1 VLMPKPLPAKL
12 RVGLRGAEDAD
23 TRTVWPSLKIRVELL
38 EEWHAQCVDP
48 MGCRLPVFWIKS
60 GGAWYRLGR
69 PLEEYRSFLLQ
80 ESLWLLATYRCALYL
95 TQCPRATFDDA
106 LAVIGGRNWLRS
118 ATGGPGSYP
127 GAQCRYCV
135 HTCICMCTHT
145 YTHIYLHTS
154 PRSATRHARKG
165 RICCEGAI
173 KCMYAY
179 TQTRTHIPTFTGFS
193 PFRDTPCKKRQNML

>member
-1 VLMPKPLPAKL
+1 M
-12 RVGLRGAEDAD
+12 
-23 TRTVWPSLKIRVELL
+23 KIRVELL

-127 GAQCRYCV
+127 GAQCRYSAYACV
-135 HTCICMCTHT
+135 
-145 YTHIYLHTS
+145 
-154 PRSATRHARKG
+154 RV
-165 RICCEGAI
+165 
-173 KCMYAY
+173 YAY
-179 TQTRTHIPTFTGFS
+179 MYTRIRIYIHSHYMIYIY
-193 PFRDTPCKKRQNML
+193 TPMPEGSMDVFWDRTSACSVHRNMHT